1 MGHTH
6 SGAKIYS
13 QRRKDQFYGTLMN
26 EASRAKLTEFAPKDH
41 HRDANVATARPAHSD
56 GSELRAWRADT
67 SLPKEISS
75 ESETTIVDVRPRF
88 YSLPPRSVRI
98 AIKSKGK
105 ILLIS
110 PADILAV
117 EAEGNYVLLV
127 RHSDSHLL
135 RESISTMAEKLKP
148 YHFVRIHRSVLVNS
162 SCVEEIYPGNT
173 GEYMLR
179 IVGGKQYIVSRTY
192 KSNLKLLAQSW
203 IGIDSFVE
211 E

>member
-1 MGHTH
+1 MGEPYRAGLT
-6 SGAKIYS
+6 
-13 QRRKDQFYGTLMN
+13 QFERKEEHLDSDVAPTPRMHLEGT
-26 EASRAKLTEFAPKDH
+26 
-41 HRDANVATARPAHSD
+41 SD
-56 GSELRAWRADT
+56 LGAWRVNVRDSSPAASDVSKDGT
-67 SLPKEISS
+67 S
-75 ESETTIVDVRPRF
+75 TIVDDSPRHD
-88 YSLPPRSVRI
+88 SLHPISVKI

-117 EAEGNYVLLV
+117 EADGNYVLLL
-127 RHSDSHLL
+127 RRSDSHLL

-148 YHFVRIHRSVLVNS
+148 YHFVRIHRSVLVNAAT
-162 SCVEEIYPGNT
+162 VEEIYPGPT

-192 KSNLKLLAQSW
+192 KCNLKLLAQSW
-203 IGIDSFVE
+203 IGTDSFVDE